1 MNFWFFK
8 YEIYFEIS
16 LKSFLQRCLLRC
28 WCWCGDECAVVV
40 APLNQIVALASL
52 SLTGISGESHW
63 GSQCCEHQVSWP
75 VLHNTGGVSVGAAS
89 PPPTSHFSHLSCYSA
104 LWSVTAIVSH
114 HLILTTQTIFNIEGS
129 SDMGDNS
136 FIIIVMAVILPHY
149 KSQI

>member
-1 MNFWFFK
+1 MK
-8 YEIYFEIS
+8 YIYFEIS

-89 PPPTSHFSHLSCYSA
+89 PPPTSHFSLISVVTQHCDQWLPLS
-104 LWSVTAIVSH
+104 LITWSWH
-114 HLILTTQTIFNIEGS
+114 PDNIEGS

-136 FIIIVMAVILPHY
+136 FIIIVMAVILPQY